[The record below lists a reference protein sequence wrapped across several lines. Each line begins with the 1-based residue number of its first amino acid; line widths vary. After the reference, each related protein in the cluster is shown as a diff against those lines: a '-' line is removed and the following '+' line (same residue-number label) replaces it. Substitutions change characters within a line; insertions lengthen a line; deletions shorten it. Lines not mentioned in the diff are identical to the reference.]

1 MDSIENGASKIICIP
16 VVPGRDGTV
25 SVIEPSVTEESGSVS
40 VTGKPNN
47 AFEIVVVIT
56 GMIRRI
62 HVHGK
67 TNSCD
72 LTSLWGK
79 LL

>member
-1 MDSIENGASKIICIP
+1 MKIWRELLGY
-16 VVPGRDGTV
+16 VKLLV
-25 SVIEPSVTEESGSVS
+25 
-40 VTGKPNN
+40 
-47 AFEIVVVIT
+47 IVVVIT